1 MDTAPVR
8 SYLADRV
15 IKKYVSIQA
24 RLLPDFTQD
33 LSNMSIYLQL
43 ETIYTS
49 LEAEG
54 KLKEA
59 KAARAERATAEK
71 DAEKR
76 RMKAAADKNRRAA
89 AEARLAAARGQAGYG
104 LAFPARANR
113 PPGGI
118 GLQEW
123 IAQMQN
129 HHGIGGAGAGGALGN
144 AAAAAVPPPA
154 PPANARQAARRGAR
168 AAQAA
173 AAEAAAAQAAAQ
185 GNAGAGHVVGGGG
198 AAAGGAA
205 QNNAN
210 QFGGLLQNRGGALH
224 VDPARLQQTADEMG
238 VPAAQ
243 LFQMMFQG

>member
-1 MDTAPVR
+1 
-8 SYLADRV
+8 
-15 IKKYVSIQA
+15 
-24 RLLPDFTQD
+24 
-33 LSNMSIYLQL
+33 MSIFLQL

-71 DAEKR
+71 DAEKG

-104 LAFPARANR
+104 LALPARANR
-113 PPGGI
+113 PPGGM

-129 HHGIGGAGAGGALGN
+129 HPGIGGAGAGAAPGN
-144 AAAAAVPPPA
+144 AAGAAAVPPPA

-173 AAEAAAAQAAAQ
+173 AQ
-185 GNAGAGHVVGGGG
+185 GNAGAGHVLGGGG

-210 QFGGLLQNRGGALH
+210 QFGGLLQNRNGALH